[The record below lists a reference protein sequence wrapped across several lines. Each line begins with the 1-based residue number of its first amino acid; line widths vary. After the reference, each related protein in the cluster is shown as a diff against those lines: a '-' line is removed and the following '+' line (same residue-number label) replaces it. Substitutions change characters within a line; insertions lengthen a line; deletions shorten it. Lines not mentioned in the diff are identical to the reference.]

1 MNVEE
6 VLKKDARHIE
16 CLNFSS
22 CMQYRKTGSSLVAL
36 NVAGI
41 SEGKESFTHHFIRL
55 MCGTRDHPDVFPQ
68 SIVNSCTVHRLIYA
82 LVTHLMLLH

>member
-22 CMQYRKTGSSLVAL
+22 CIQYRKTGSSLVAL

-41 SEGKESFTHHFIRL
+41 SESFTHHLIRL
-55 MCGTRDHPDVFPQ
+55 MCGTRDHPDAFPQ

-82 LVTHLMLLH
+82 LVTLLH

>member
-41 SEGKESFTHHFIRL
+41 SEGKESFTHHLIRL
-55 MCGTRDHPDVFPQ
+55 MCGTRDHPDAFPTID
-68 SIVNSCTVHRLIYA
+68 S
-82 LVTHLMLLH
+82 

>member
-22 CMQYRKTGSSLVAL
+22 CMQYRKSGSSLVAL

-41 SEGKESFTHHFIRL
+41 SEGKESLIRL
-55 MCGTRDHPDVFPQ
+55 MCGTRDHPDAFPQ